1 MTPSAPKS
9 LLLDSGP
16 LLLLVVGLT
25 DRGLIRKHKRTTHLS
40 VDDFDQLWE
49 VVGRYPRVLTTP
61 AVLTEVSNHLEHH
74 AEPERG
80 RLFKVFAEVIGRLV
94 EIHRPSEEVRADDA
108 FSRLGLT
115 DTGFLFLT
123 DKPHVVTSDG
133 KLCQTLLSRGFEAVV
148 FPSPRSPAALGGL
161 GSPFFSR

>member
-1 MTPSAPKS
+1 MTPLPPKS

-25 DRGLIRKHKRTTHLS
+25 DRSLIRKHKRTSHLS

-49 VVGRYPRVLTTP
+49 VVDRYPRLLTTP
-61 AVLTEVSNHLEHH
+61 GVLTEVSNHLDHH

-80 RLFKVFAEVIGRLV
+80 LLFKVLAEVIGRLV
-94 EIHRPSEEVRADDA
+94 EIHRPSEEVRADEA
-108 FSRLGLT
+108 FPRLGLT
-115 DTGFLFLT
+115 DTGLLFLD

-133 KLCQTLLSRGFEAVV
+133 KLCQELARRGFEAVV
-148 FPSPRSPAALGGL
+148 FPSARSLSALGGF
-161 GSPFFSR
+161 GIPFA